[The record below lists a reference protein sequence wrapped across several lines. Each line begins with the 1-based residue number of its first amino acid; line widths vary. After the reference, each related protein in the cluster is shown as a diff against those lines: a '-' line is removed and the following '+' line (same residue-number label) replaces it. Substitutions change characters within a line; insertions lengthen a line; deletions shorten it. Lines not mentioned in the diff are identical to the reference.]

1 MVILNCIVMHA
12 DQPDQM
18 FTILRTKMVDCWSG
32 LKEEVMA
39 VREKNI
45 IYILMKNKPLSLKT
59 KVMSGIAA
67 GGTTFIML
75 EGGDYKWL
83 FLAGFAVTLFIFSF
97 FYKKNEKEL
106 G

>member
-1 MVILNCIVMHA
+1 MY
-12 DQPDQM
+12 
-18 FTILRTKMVDCWSG
+18 
-32 LKEEVMA
+32 
-39 VREKNI
+39 EK
-45 IYILMKNKPLSLKT
+45 KPLSLRT

-67 GGTTFIML
+67 GGTTFILL

-83 FLAGFAVTLFIFSF
+83 FLAGFAVTLFIFSY

>member
-1 MVILNCIVMHA
+1 M
-12 DQPDQM
+12 
-18 FTILRTKMVDCWSG
+18 
-32 LKEEVMA
+32 EE
-39 VREKNI
+39 
-45 IYILMKNKPLSLKT
+45 NKPLGLRT

-67 GGTTFIML
+67 GGTTFILL

-83 FLAGFAVTLFIFSF
+83 FLAGFAVTLFIFSY

>member
-1 MVILNCIVMHA
+1 MVILNYIVMHA
-12 DQPDQM
+12 DQPDLM
-18 FTILRTKMVDCWSG
+18 FTILRTIMVDYWNG

-45 IYILMKNKPLSLKT
+45 IYILMKNKPLSLRT

-67 GGTTFIML
+67 GGTTFIL
-75 EGGDYKWL
+75 LQGGDYKWL
-83 FLAGFAVTLFIFSF
+83 FLAGFAVTLFIFSY

>member
-1 MVILNCIVMHA
+1 MLLLNMH
-12 DQPDQM
+12 
-18 FTILRTKMVDCWSG
+18 
-32 LKEEVMA
+32 
-39 VREKNI
+39 EK
-45 IYILMKNKPLSLKT
+45 KPLSLRT

-67 GGTTFIML
+67 GGTTFILL

-83 FLAGFAVTLFIFSF
+83 FLAGFAVTLFIFSY